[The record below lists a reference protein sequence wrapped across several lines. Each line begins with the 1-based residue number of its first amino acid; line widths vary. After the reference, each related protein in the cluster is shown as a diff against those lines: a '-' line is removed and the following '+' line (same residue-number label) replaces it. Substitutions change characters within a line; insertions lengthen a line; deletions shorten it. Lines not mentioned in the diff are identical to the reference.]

1 MRIYLVGFM
10 GAGKTTVG
18 KGLARQLAYDFLDL
32 DEQIGLRSGLRV
44 WEIFEQF
51 GEAHFRALEHECL
64 AETAKLERTVVATGG
79 GTMSFSRNRSLMTRT
94 GGVSIWLD
102 PSLETVEKRLDEAG
116 KAARPLFGS
125 AESVRRLYKERRDAY
140 LRADLRVE
148 VGPTETEDEVTE
160 RVLLTLRERHCA
172 I

>member
-1 MRIYLVGFM
+1 MRIFLVGFM

-18 KGLARQLAYDFLDL
+18 RRVASRLAYDFLDL
-32 DEQIGLRSGLRV
+32 DEQIALRCGLRV

-51 GEAHFRALEHECL
+51 GEARFRALEHECL
-64 AETAKLERTVVATGG
+64 ATTVKLERAVIATGG
-79 GTMSFSRNRSLMTRT
+79 GTMSFGRNRSLMNRT

-102 PSLETVEKRLDEAG
+102 PSLETVEKRLDATG

-125 AESVRRLYKERRDAY
+125 TESVRRLYEERRDAY

-160 RVLLTLRERHCA
+160 RVLLTLREGHCV